1 MPTPRTLNGILTT
14 GQSALYR
21 TPSDR
26 YAVVT
31 SLTMLNV
38 SVAAATGSIF
48 LRTRG
53 GVTRQVN
60 RSMSAMSGSTNDF
73 SISEERWILEPDCA
87 IEGSASAAASIHWS
101 ITLLEFPL

>member
-1 MPTPRTLNGILTT
+1 MPTPRTLNGILTA

-38 SVAAATGSIF
+38 SGATATGSIF

-60 RSMSAMSGSTNDF
+60 RAMTALSTGTNDF
-73 SISEERWILEPDCA
+73 ALSAERWVLEPDCA

-101 ITLLEFPL
+101 LTVLEFER